1 MQETKYNLAQKITG
15 QERKVVAGKIAEA
28 AGEEVKYLGP
38 PSFAYKAGDWTV
50 DKAGVVHSPEMSE
63 GISENLKAVTKR
75 LTIEGLKPEGDIA
88 FTFPATGHT
97 GITLCNLI
105 NLIASKEKL
114 FMKAFGRQSDIMP
127 KGLVEYLSSVK
138 PETMEA
144 FITAYKSGFAEG
156 RFSESEDMDF
166 SSLPENLTLSFFNAT
181 FDALEI
187 ISYVMFCV
195 RLNEQAKKQKYAS
208 ARQRA
213 NSCDRFSFRCFLL
226 KLGFIGDT
234 YKAERKVLISR
245 LEGSSSY
252 AKPQTDKNA

>member
-1 MQETKYNLAQKITG
+1 MEENKYNLAQKITG

-38 PSFAYKAGDWTV
+38 PTFAYKAGDWTV

-88 FTFPATGHT
+88 ITFPATGHT

-105 NLIASKEKL
+105 NLIESKEKL
-114 FMKAFGRQSDIMP
+114 FMKAFDRQSEIIP
-127 KGLVEYLSSVK
+127 KGLVEYLNGIK

-144 FITAYKSGFAEG
+144 FITAYKNGLTEG
-156 RFSESEDMDF
+156 RFTDSEDMDF
-166 SSLPENLTLSFFNAT
+166 SNLPENLTLSFFNAT

-208 ARQRA
+208 SKPKDDDSRY
-213 NSCDRFSFRCFLL
+213 SFRCYLL

-234 YKAERKVLISR
+234 YKTERKVLLSH
-245 LEGSSSY
+245 LKGSSSY
-252 AKPQTDKNA
+252 AKPQIDKNA